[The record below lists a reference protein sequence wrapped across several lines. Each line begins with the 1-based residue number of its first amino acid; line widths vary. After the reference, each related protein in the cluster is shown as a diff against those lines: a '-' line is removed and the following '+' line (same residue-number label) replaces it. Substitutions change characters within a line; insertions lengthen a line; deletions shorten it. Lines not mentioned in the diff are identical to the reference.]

1 MKNSEE
7 IEKTNK
13 ILEILENFIS
23 IKVNDKVVYGKKS
36 KQ

>member
-13 ILEILENFIS
+13 ILEILEDFIS
-23 IKVNDKVVYGKKS
+23 IKVNDKVVHVKKS